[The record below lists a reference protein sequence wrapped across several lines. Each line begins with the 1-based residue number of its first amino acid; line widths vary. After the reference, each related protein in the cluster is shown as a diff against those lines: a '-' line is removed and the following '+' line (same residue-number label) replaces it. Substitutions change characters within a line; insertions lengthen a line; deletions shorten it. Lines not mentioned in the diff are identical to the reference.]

1 MRTGVQCGGRG
12 VFVTVTTARKRLV
25 TASLLAA
32 VLFIVA
38 QSVAHLIATAG
49 LHVCDATGFAECPSV
64 FDLDHNNGI
73 ADAVSTAVIATAAL
87 GAAVLG
93 VRRRPRQVAAMA
105 LATILFLV
113 TIEDALHLGE
123 NARTKS
129 GTIVVGTVL
138 CAAVLTILVAVG
150 ESREIR
156 WLLLVGTALLAI
168 DAKAPYLYDQIMNA
182 VGQPALARG
191 DLLYELGIVL
201 DEAME
206 LAGWTLLAVG
216 LWDAARAVRVSEG
229 DPRTSRG
236 AVQLLRE

>member
-1 MRTGVQCGGRG
+1 MRTDVHRRTVLRQGR
-12 VFVTVTTARKRLV
+12 FVTATTARKRLV

-49 LHVCDATGFAECPSV
+49 FHVCDATGFAECPSV

-93 VRRRPRQVAAMA
+93 ARRRPRQVAAMA

-123 NARTKS
+123 NARTKD
-129 GTIVVGTVL
+129 GVIVVGTVL

-150 ESREIR
+150 ASRESRWI
-156 WLLLVGTALLAI
+156 LLVGTALLAI

-182 VGQPALARG
+182 VGQPALVRG

-216 LWDAARAVRVSEG
+216 LWDAAVAVRVSDG
-229 DPRTSRG
+229 DPRTS
-236 AVQLLRE
+236 